1 MALIDYI
8 LNAEDADVL
17 TTEGGDPI
25 LAFEVNTE
33 VLYYVLAI
41 DWNGDGEYDASEADR
56 LLRWSSSR
64 GRSRIYQPS
73 GNGFSPY
80 EIGKLT
86 LTLDNYDGRYDPWNT
101 TGPLYGHIM
110 PGRNV
115 TFKVV
120 IYDADD
126 SVDSHDTYY
135 VFTGT
140 LVDIRVNGHNETV
153 DLIVEDGWRFLAD
166 WHFHRFP
173 FQTSIYDITGEIN
186 RILVTG
192 IVFNSETISYGAVIL
207 NKYPWGV
214 NYSLGDTDSNLPNDW
229 WWDGTAKSAIEM
241 ITFSSLGRSWIRAD
255 GKFDY
260 GYLSESTD
268 AAVATFDEDIL
279 LDNIYLPMPWENMRS
294 EVVLKG
300 SNNIWHGAYRRLVA
314 SLPKPVKIESGK
326 TTNITRPYEYEDI
339 RDLTCTYIWDI
350 DVEAHASESTDT
362 ANMTQYVQRS
372 FEPGFKNITMQATN
386 TSSTD
391 VYVTTFDVY
400 GGPMELQDNTWTFE
414 STGLYRDSSF
424 TLDQQWLSVTLKGST
439 NEAYIEDMPTSQDHR
454 DRIDLIGNSLLNH
467 LSQARPY
474 PVVQMRGRW
483 AEQFGHELED
493 KVTLSLPTFGI
504 SDDFRIN
511 KIEHKTVGGLQDI
524 LTTYYL
530 YQPIVPVA
538 KTENG
543 EWIEV
548 T

>member
-1 MALIDYI
+1 MAIEYI
-8 LNAEDADVL
+8 LTAEDDDVL
-17 TTEGGDPI
+17 ITEGGVEL

-33 VLYYVLAI
+33 GLDYGLAI
-41 DWNGDGEYDASEADR
+41 DWNGDGEYDAFQEADR

-86 LTLDNYDGRYDPWNT
+86 LTLDNFDGRYDPWNT
-101 TGPLYGHIM
+101 TGPLYGYIM
-110 PGRNV
+110 PGRDV
-115 TFKVV
+115 TFKVA

-166 WHFHRFP
+166 WHYYRFP
-173 FQTSIYDITGEIN
+173 FTTGSQEVIGELAH
-186 RILVTG
+186 ILKYADG
-192 IVFNSETISYGAVIL
+192 FNESAIAYETIHHY
-207 NKYPWGV
+207 KYPWGTL
-214 NYSLGDTDSNLPNDW
+214 YTSTDTGYDNIPRHW
-229 WWDGTAKSAIEM
+229 WWDGTAKSAVEM
-241 ITFSSLGRSWIRAD
+241 ITFASLGRSWIRSD
-255 GKFDY
+255 GIFSY
-260 GYLSESTD
+260 GYLQESTD

-279 LDNIYLPMPWENMRS
+279 LDNIYLPMPWENIRS

-300 SNNIWHGAYRRLVA
+300 SNNIWYGSRYPLIA
-314 SLPKPVKIESGK
+314 SLSEPMKIESGES
-326 TTNITRPYEYEDI
+326 TEITLPCKYEELSNPY
-339 RDLTCTYIWDI
+339 CTRVLGITF
-350 DVEAHASESTDT
+350 EAHASESTGT
-362 ANMTQYVQRS
+362 ANMTQYIQRS
-372 FEPGFKNITMQATN
+372 VDLGFHNITMQATN

-391 VYVTTFDVY
+391 VYVTTFDIY
-400 GGPMELQDNTWTFE
+400 GEPLDVQEKTWTFE

-424 TLDQQWLSVTLKGST
+424 TLDQQWLSVTAVGST
-439 NEAYIEDMPTSQDHR
+439 SGYVYDTETTVN
-454 DRIDLIGNSLLNH
+454 DRARINMVGYSLLNH

-483 AEQFGHELED
+483 AEQFGRELED

-530 YQPIVPVA
+530 YPPIIPVVQDD
-538 KTENG
+538 NG
-543 EWIEV
+543 L
-548 T
+548 

>member
-1 MALIDYI
+1 MTIEYI
-8 LNAEDADVL
+8 LTAEDDDVL
-17 TTEGGDPI
+17 ITEGGTEL

-33 VLYYVLAI
+33 GLDYGLAI
-41 DWNGDGEYDASEADR
+41 DWNGDGEYDASQEADR

-110 PGRNV
+110 PGRDV
-115 TFKVV
+115 TFKVA

-140 LVDIRVNGHNETV
+140 LVDIRVNGHNKTV

-166 WHFHRFP
+166 WHFYRFP
-173 FQTSIYDITGEIN
+173 FTTASQEIVGEI
-186 RILVTG
+186 RYILERNK
-192 IVFNSETISYGAVIL
+192 IFNASAVAYESHY
-207 NKYPWGV
+207 NYKYPFGV
-214 NYSLGDTDSNLPNDW
+214 AYSTDSGYENIPRHW
-229 WWDGTAKSAIEM
+229 WWDGTAKSAVEM
-241 ITFSSLGRSWIRAD
+241 IVFGSLGRSWVRSD

-260 GYLSESTD
+260 EDLTTSTD

-300 SNNIWHGAYRRLVA
+300 SNNIWYGLWNSLLA
-314 SLPKPVKIESGK
+314 SLNEPVKIEAGES
-326 TTNITRPYEYEDI
+326 TEITLPYKYEELSRPYGTRIKDI
-339 RDLTCTYIWDI
+339 
-350 DVEAHASESTDT
+350 VFEAHASESTGSD
-362 ANMTQYVQRS
+362 NMTQCIQRS
-372 FEPGFKNITMQATN
+372 VELGFNNITMEATN
-386 TSSTD
+386 TGSTD
-391 VYVTTFDVY
+391 VYVTSFDVY
-400 GGPMELQDNTWTFE
+400 GEPLDVQDKTWTFE
-414 STGLYRDSSF
+414 STSFYRDSSF
-424 TLDQQWLSVTLKGST
+424 VLDNPWLSVTAVGST
-439 NEAYIEDMPTSQDHR
+439 SGYVYDTETTVNDR
-454 DRIDLIGNSLLNH
+454 VRIDLIGNSLLNH

-483 AEQFGHELED
+483 AEQFGRELED

-524 LTTYYL
+524 VTTYYL
-530 YQPIVPVA
+530 YPPITPWYSSSDIIPL
-538 KTENG
+538 G
-543 EWIEV
+543 
-548 T
+548 